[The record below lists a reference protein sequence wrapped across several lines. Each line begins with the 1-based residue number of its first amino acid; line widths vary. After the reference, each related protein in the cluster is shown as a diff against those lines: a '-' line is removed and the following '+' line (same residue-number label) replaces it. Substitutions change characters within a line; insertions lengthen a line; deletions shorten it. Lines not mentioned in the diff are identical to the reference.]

1 MIDMMNTVQTAVDST
16 KLLKVDTTT
25 LLGKTIAQ
33 NPSGFVAK
41 ISNSSNIQDALNIM
55 IDQCVNLGL
64 KILAAIAI
72 YIIARWIIKKLVRIT
87 RKALNTKK
95 VEISLSHFLLN
106 LLSVLLNF
114 ILIIA
119 IIGVLGIDTS
129 SLIALFASAGIAIG
143 LALSGTLQNF
153 AGGVMIL
160 FFKPF
165 KVGDFIEAQGQ
176 LGTVKEIMLFNT
188 FIKTVDNKIII
199 VPNNTISSGI
209 IKNFSKEPTRRVDWE
224 FGIGYGDDYDKA
236 KDIILKLLQ
245 QHGKTLVDPAPF
257 IALSSLGDSSVNIVV
272 RAWVNAEDYWD
283 LFFFMNEMVYKEFAK
298 QGINIP
304 FPQMDV
310 HLIKEK

>member
-1 MIDMMNTVQTAVDST
+1 MIDTIQTVVDSA
-16 KLLKVDTTT
+16 KVLKVDTTT

-33 NPSGFVAK
+33 NPDGFVAK
-41 ISNSSNIQDALNIM
+41 ISNSSNIQDAIDII
-55 IDQCVNLGL
+55 IDQCINLGL
-64 KILAAIAI
+64 KILAALAI
-72 YIIARWIIKKLVRIT
+72 YIIARWIIRKLVRIT
-87 RKALNTKK
+87 KKALNIKN
-95 VEISLSHFLLN
+95 VEISLSKF
-106 LLSVLLNF
+106 VVKVVYVVLNF

-143 LALSGTLQNF
+143 MALSGTLQNF

-188 FIKTVDNKIII
+188 FINTVDNKIII
-199 VPNNTISSGI
+199 IPNSTISSGI
-209 IKNFSKEPTRRVDWE
+209 VKNFSKESTRRVDWE
-224 FGIGYGDDYDKA
+224 FGIAYGDNYDKA
-236 KDIILKLLQ
+236 KDIILKLLEKQ
-245 QHGKTLVDPAPF
+245 GKMLVDPAPF
-257 IALSSLGDSSVNIVV
+257 VALSSLGDSSVNIVV

-283 LFFFMNEMVYKEFAK
+283 LFFFMNEMVYKEFAN

-310 HLIKEK
+310 HLIKEKEID